1 MNERERGRDEIRD
14 SKHLFERLKKR
25 LYVGRDNVGMRLREQ
40 VVL

>member
-1 MNERERGRDEIRD
+1 MRERERDEIRE

-25 LYVGRDNVGMRLREQ
+25 LYVGRDCIGTRLREQ